1 MLKKIYRIC
10 DNRDGK
16 TLVKGVTKRDCFL
29 NFIKVFGT
37 SDLTVIADNSKQ
49 DTVKFIESYT
59 SNIHLSSLGNSK
71 SFMYALDMAL
81 HNNDDYDTVYLVE
94 DDYLHLGGGEKTI
107 LEGIQKADYVSLYDH
122 PDKYMT
128 PSLNPL
134 VKDGGESTKVI
145 LTATTH
151 WKFTNSTTMTFAAKV
166 KTLKEDYKLIKPC
179 CKVERP
185 LDFQIFCAL
194 LNIGRRLI
202 TPIPGQST
210 HCDHLP
216 SPFFLEKYNQRK

>member
-1 MLKKIYRIC
+1 MKGITKK
-10 DNRDGK
+10 
-16 TLVKGVTKRDCFL
+16 DCFL

-49 DTVKFIESYT
+49 DTVKFLKSYT

-81 HNNDDYDTVYLVE
+81 HNNDDGDTVYLVE
-94 DDYLHLGGGEKTI
+94 DDYLHLGGAEETI

-122 PDKYMT
+122 PDKYMS
-128 PSLNPL
+128 PSLNPF
-134 VKDGGESTKVI
+134 VADGGESTKVI
-145 LTATTH
+145 LTASTH

-166 KTLKEDYKLIKPC
+166 KTLKEDYRFIEPC
-179 CKVERP
+179 CNVERP

-194 LNIGRRLI
+194 LKIGRKLI
-202 TPIPGQST
+202 SPIPGQST

-216 SPFFLEKYNQRK
+216 SPFFLEKYNQWN